1 MGEIKEGETVVVFG
15 CGPVGLF
22 AQKSAWLMGAGRV
35 IAVDHLDYRLEFAKK
50 YANVEI
56 VDFSQVDDIVLHLKK
71 MTEGRGPDVCIGT
84 AMNKNVTM
92 RMGQC
97 NVKRYMPRLI
107 EHIQAGRVDA
117 QGIITHRFPL
127 EAVDEAYRIFSK
139 KEDGCIKAIL
149 IPPKA
154 A

>member
-1 MGEIKEGETVVVFG
+1 
-15 CGPVGLF
+15 
-22 AQKSAWLMGAGRV
+22 
-35 IAVDHLDYRLEFAKK
+35 
-50 YANVEI
+50 
-56 VDFSQVDDIVLHLKK
+56 
-71 MTEGRGPDVCIGT
+71 
-84 AMNKNVTM
+84 
-92 RMGQC
+92 
-97 NVKRYMPRLI
+97 LI
-107 EHIQAGRVDA
+107 EHIQSGRVDA